1 VAPAGA
7 WPVADT
13 LAGMAGVAR
22 SFVDRSVE
30 VLTESGAPRTTNELM
45 HHAGHAG
52 TVRSAAE
59 RLARDERLVRTGPN
73 SWGLACWGA
82 RRYRPLD
89 AVISDA
95 AGAEPGGFRQVR
107 RDRGSRPGPGW

>member
-1 VAPAGA
+1 VAGG
-7 WPVADT
+7 ADT
-13 LAGMAGVAR
+13 VEDMGA

-30 VLTESGAPRTTNELM
+30 VLSESGAPCTTNELM

-59 RLARDERLVRTGPN
+59 RLGRDDRLVRTGPN
-73 SWGLACWGA
+73 SWGLARWGT

-89 AVISDA
+89 AFISDA
-95 AGAEPGGFRQVR
+95 ATTEPSGLRTTRRQ
-107 RDRGSRPGPGW
+107 P

>member
-1 VAPAGA
+1 MGS
-7 WPVADT
+7 
-13 LAGMAGVAR
+13 LAR

-30 VLTESGAPRTTNELM
+30 V
-45 HHAGHAG
+45 
-52 TVRSAAE
+52 
-59 RLARDERLVRTGPN
+59 RLAGDERLVRTGPN

-95 AGAEPGGFRQVR
+95 AGAEPGGFRRTR
-107 RDRGSRPGPGW
+107 RDRGRPGLR